1 MNFNMNTN
9 PEYDLNASLIDEMI
23 NLYGILTKFIIVEH
37 INSDDIIF
45 KDYSSI
51 KTNSSDIYEV
61 YMMPEN
67 SDSWDNSGY
76 MYSQFGLANMD
87 NINLFCSK
95 TSIDF
100 MGLDIKNL
108 ISNLVVLPNNKIMEI
123 TNFEFEVPG
132 INNLYTYNNSK
143 SVYKLSLKPYNV
155 KLNDEINKVDILHQ
169 DSEILG
175 KQEYDTLEK
184 YFDELLDLKSGQD
197 IEAEI
202 NNSVD
207 TVIKTGNA
215 DTKDII
221 TKKPIIDKSEDDV
234 FGNF

>member
-207 TVIKTGNA
+207 TVIKTGNT